1 MKKFLAIA
9 LALILALG
17 MVACSTPAEAPAE
30 EPAAETPAEEAP
42 AEEAPAEEAPAEEA
56 PAEEATDGRAARE
69 PIAAADLKIGV
80 ILVHDENSGYDLAH
94 IEGVQAAVAELG
106 IDESQ
111 VIFKYNIPE
120 DETCYDNAVDL
131 AEQGCQIVF
140 SDSYG
145 HQTYMMQAAAEY
157 PDVTFVACTGDMAAA
172 STPNTAN
179 IFPYTFQSRY
189 VSGVVAGM
197 KLKELMDAGT
207 VTDPYVGYVGA
218 YPYDEVVSG
227 YTAFYL
233 GIKSIVPEAH
243 MDVQYTNSWYDPVA
257 EGEAANALIAKGCV
271 IIGQHADSTG
281 APQVQKPCRNR
292 AAMAYKTKKP

>member
-1 MKKFLAIA
+1 M
-9 LALILALG
+9 
-17 MVACSTPAEAPAE
+17 
-30 EPAAETPAEEAP
+30 
-42 AEEAPAEEAPAEEA
+42 
-56 PAEEATDGRAARE
+56 
-69 PIAAADLKIGV
+69 
-80 ILVHDENSGYDLAH
+80 
-94 IEGVQAAVAELG
+94 
-106 IDESQ
+106 
-111 VIFKYNIPE
+111 
-120 DETCYDNAVDL
+120 

-189 VSGVVAGM
+189 VSGVVAGK

-233 GIKSIVPEAH
+233 SLIHISFKLVNERLEQVYKGLGEMQTLAVGVGDLKKVLSNVKTRGTLGEIQLEAILSETVSYTH
-243 MDVQYTNSWYDPVA
+243 LDV
-257 EGEAANALIAKGCV
+257 
-271 IIGQHADSTG
+271 
-281 APQVQKPCRNR
+281 
-292 AAMAYKTKKP
+292 YKRQL

>member
-30 EPAAETPAEEAP
+30 EPAAET
-42 AEEAPAEEAPAEEA
+42 PAEEA

-94 IEGVQAAVAELG
+94 IEGIQAAIAELG

-131 AEQGCQIVF
+131 AE
-140 SDSYG
+140 
-145 HQTYMMQAAAEY
+145 
-157 PDVTFVACTGDMAAA
+157 
-172 STPNTAN
+172 
-179 IFPYTFQSRY
+179 
-189 VSGVVAGM
+189 
-197 KLKELMDAGT
+197 
-207 VTDPYVGYVGA
+207 
-218 YPYDEVVSG
+218 
-227 YTAFYL
+227 
-233 GIKSIVPEAH
+233 
-243 MDVQYTNSWYDPVA
+243 
-257 EGEAANALIAKGCV
+257 
-271 IIGQHADSTG
+271 
-281 APQVQKPCRNR
+281 
-292 AAMAYKTKKP
+292 